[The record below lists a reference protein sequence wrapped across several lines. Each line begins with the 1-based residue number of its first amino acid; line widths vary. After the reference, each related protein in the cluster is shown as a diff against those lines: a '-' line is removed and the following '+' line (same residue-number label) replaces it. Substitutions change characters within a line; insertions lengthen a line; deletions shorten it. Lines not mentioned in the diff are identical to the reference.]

1 MPCIQEAEAAKK
13 AKEKKEAEAK
23 KKKVRKFVDT
33 TRLFVYRLSPS
44 SSMIASSSLHVHVCN
59 AALVALTTNTTGRP
73 GEGGGKEGSRS

>member
-44 SSMIASSSLHVHVCN
+44 ASMIASNSLHVCN
-59 AALVALTTNTTGRP
+59 VALVALTTNTTGRR
-73 GEGGGKEGSRS
+73 GEGGGKKGSRS

>member
-23 KKKVRKFVDT
+23 KNKVRKFVDT

-44 SSMIASSSLHVHVCN
+44 SSMIASSSLHVCN
-59 AALVALTTNTTGRP
+59 VAFIALTTNTTGRR
-73 GEGGGKEGSRS
+73 GEGGGEEGSRS